1 MTRTLSTASA
11 IAGILALSTLAA
23 CGGGP
28 RPSARPAPTLPE
40 PVAQPAPEPEA
51 LGETFAIEA
60 AAAPAPVSRGLLGTA
75 EYDLPVVANQWVA
88 MELSFL
94 VNQRRDVIGR
104 WLQRADRYEEWVRG
118 VFASHGVPR
127 DLHHLAMVESG
138 YQPTVRSR
146 AGAVGMWQFMPATG
160 RGMGLRIDD
169 VVDERMDP
177 VRSTHAAARHLRDLH
192 RDFGGDWALAAAA
205 YNAGGGR
212 ISRGMSRFGVR
223 NFWDLA
229 ERGDL
234 AQETRHYVPR
244 LFAITIIAKDRAR
257 FGYPPASGLVR
268 GFRFDSLRV
277 DVMTPLAELARI
289 GNVPA
294 DQLAELNPHL
304 YRGVA
309 PANYWVWVPDGQGA
323 AIQTAFQASDFRR
336 RGGFAFYTL
345 RRGEDLES
353 VAAAAGLT
361 VAQLRDLN
369 LSSNVDRVG
378 RGDRVR
384 LWADAARALEARPA
398 PTRTASRDE
407 DEEKRERRPRVLDDD
422 RVASTSGGESR
433 SSGSRSSES
442 RSSESR
448 SSESRSSE
456 SRSSESRSSESRSER
471 RTAENRSSEGR
482 SSESRSSGNRSAES
496 RETGSS
502 ESRRSASREEG
513 SARRAEG
520 RVASRDS
527 DGERSERAKSGESR
541 RSASEG
547 EASSTRRAASSE
559 RSSSR
564 SSASG
569 ESSRSGGSS
578 SARSHKVE
586 DGETLW
592 GIARRYDLTV
602 AQLRE
607 ANDLGEGQL
616 QPGQTLR
623 IPRASSSSSAST
635 RVASR
640 EEERPAARRSSEGE
654 RSTSRG
660 ESRGQGG
667 RRVAE
672 HTVKNGETLWSI
684 ARTYDSSVEAIRAA
698 NDMDADSVLQPG
710 QKLRVPRPAASGARD

>member
-1 MTRTLSTASA
+1 MTRTHSTASA
-11 IAGILALSTLAA
+11 LAAVFAISTLAA

-40 PVAQPAPEPEA
+40 PVAEQPAPEPETI
-51 LGETFAIEA
+51 GETFAIEA
-60 AAAPAPVSRGLLGTA
+60 AAAPVPVSRGLLGTA
-75 EYDLPVVANQWVA
+75 EYDLPVVANQWVE

-104 WLQRADRYEEWVRG
+104 WMQRADRYEEWVRG
-118 VFASHGVPR
+118 VLASHGVPR

-177 VRSTHAAARHLRDLH
+177 VRSTHAAARHLRELH

-212 ISRGMSRFGVR
+212 ISRGMARFGVR

-289 GNVPA
+289 ASVPV

-323 AIQTAFQASDFRR
+323 AIQTAFQGSDFRK
-336 RGGFAFYTL
+336 RGGYAFYTL

-378 RGDRVR
+378 RGDRIR
-384 LWADAARALEARPA
+384 LWADAARALASRPA
-398 PTRTASRDE
+398 SSRTASRDD
-407 DEEKRERRPRVLDDD
+407 DEEKGERRPRVLGED
-422 RVASTSGGESR
+422 RVAS
-433 SSGSRSSES
+433 SSGSESSASES
-442 RSSESR
+442 RSF
-448 SSESRSSE
+448 E

-471 RTAENRSSEGR
+471 RASASRST
-482 SSESRSSGNRSAES
+482 ESRSSEARSTES
-496 RETGSS
+496 RESRTS

-513 SARRAEG
+513 SAR
-520 RVASRDS
+520 VASRDA
-527 DGERSERAKSGESR
+527 DGERSERAKSSESR
-541 RSASEG
+541 RSSSDGESSSARRSE
-547 EASSTRRAASSE
+547 
-559 RSSSR
+559 SSSR
-564 SSASG
+564 RGSESG
-569 ESSRSGGSS
+569 ESSRGSRSASS
-578 SARSHKVE
+578 SRSHTVE

-602 AQLRE
+602 VQVRE
-607 ANDLGEGQL
+607 ANELGESAQI
-616 QPGQTLR
+616 QPGQKLR
-623 IPRASSSSSAST
+623 IPRASSSASSSAST

-640 EEERPAARRSSEGE
+640 DEERPAARRSSESE

-660 ESRGQGG
+660 ESRGTG
-667 RRVAE
+667 RRGVAE
-672 HTVKNGETLWSI
+672 HTVKSGETLWSI
-684 ARTYDSSVEAIRAA
+684 ARTYESSVEAIRDA

-710 QKLRVPRPAASGARD
+710 QKLRVPRPASSGARD